1 MSGPIRKLIG
11 PTKTRA
17 LGYIQ
22 EAGAALELPLDDDT
36 LDESENTCEDLFNRL
51 TRCVTLLEKCNSD
64 WTSLLKTVQGD
75 EKTEEEREYD
85 RVSDGEQGLVRIL
98 LDSNDTL
105 AQLTTRI
112 SRLRRRRTVIE
123 RHALQPDHVI
133 DAHAPPAA
141 AAQGGPQR
149 HKQAAVTLPKI
160 QLSRRRTEMAG
171 VLGRI

>member
-22 EAGAALELPLDDDT
+22 EAGAALALPLDDDT

-75 EKTEEEREYD
+75 EEEREYD
-85 RVSDGEQGLVRIL
+85 RVSDGEQGLVQIL

-112 SRLRRRRTVIE
+112 SRLHRRRTVIE

-133 DAHAPPAA
+133 DAHVAPAA

-160 QLSRRRTEMAG
+160 VTYISRRRTEMAG